1 MEIKELSIQGVFE
14 ITPKVFD
21 DARGFFFEA
30 FNEAAFR
37 SAGLPHH
44 FVQDNQSYS
53 AKGVLRGLHF
63 QKAPFAQGKLVR
75 VLNGSIIDVVVDLRK
90 DSISFG
96 KHLLIPLDS
105 DKRNMVYVPVGF
117 AHGFVTLTESMVMYK
132 CTNGYDKN
140 SDGGIRWNDPDLGIN
155 WGIEHPVLSEK
166 DAALPRL
173 KDIAND
179 LAF

>member
-1 MEIKELSIQGVFE
+1 MEIKELGIQGVFE
-14 ITPKVFD
+14 ITPKVFND
-21 DARGFFFEA
+21 SRGFFFEA
-30 FNEAAFR
+30 FNESSFLN
-37 SAGLPHH
+37 AGIPHE

-90 DSISFG
+90 GSNSFG

-117 AHGFVTLTESMVMYK
+117 AHGFITLTESMVLYK
-132 CTNGYDKN
+132 CTSGYNKE
-140 SDGGIRWNDPDLGIN
+140 SDGGIRWNDPALGID
-155 WGIEHPVLSEK
+155 WGTSNPVLSEK
-166 DAALPRL
+166 DSELPYL
-173 KDIAND
+173 KDIVDD